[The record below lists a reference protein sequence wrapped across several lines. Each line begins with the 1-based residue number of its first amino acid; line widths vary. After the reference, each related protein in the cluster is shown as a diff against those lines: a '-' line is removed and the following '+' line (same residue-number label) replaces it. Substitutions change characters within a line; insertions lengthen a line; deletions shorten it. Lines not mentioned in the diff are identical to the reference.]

1 MERVKRW
8 VLLVVAVGALLA
20 LGDARGATAQTAQAP
35 VTLKAVT
42 AWTKGWPFNNMYFE
56 WIKRVN
62 ERSGG
67 RLKIDYIG
75 GPEVYPAFEQLDPLK
90 RGVIGSIITST
101 GYVAGV
107 LPEVNA
113 TWLGFGASPA
123 ELRAAGLADVL
134 DKIAREKAAVTVLG
148 FPLQVRFNV
157 YLNKPIEKADLRG
170 LKLRSVAVYDPVL
183 KGLGASTVTLPPAEI
198 LPAMQTGVVDGFAF
212 PASFVTKPG
221 FARVI
226 KYKVMPHWWVGTDI
240 VLMNAQ
246 NFDSLPADLKKIL
259 IEAMKEVERDT
270 PAYFLNLE
278 KEEDALLAKAGVKII
293 ELPAA
298 EVAKVNRV
306 QWEEGS
312 KAFLLGPSPKYGPP
326 LKELMS
332 RFAPR

>member
-8 VLLVVAVGALLA
+8 VFFVVAVFVFGYAT
-20 LGDARGATAQTAQAP
+20 DAAAQTTQAP

-67 RLKIDYIG
+67 RIKIEYLG
-75 GPEVYPAFEQLDPLK
+75 GPEVYPALEQLDPLK
-90 RGVIGSIITST
+90 RGVMDTIITST

-123 ELRAAGLADVL
+123 DLRGAGLVDML
-134 DKIAREKAAVTVLG
+134 DKIAREKAGVTVLG

-183 KGLGASTVTLPPAEI
+183 KGLGAATVTIPPAEI
-198 LPAMQTGVVDGFAF
+198 LPALQTGIVDGFAF
-212 PASFVTKPG
+212 PAVFVVKPG

-226 KYKVMPHWWVGTDI
+226 KYKVMPHWWIGTDI

-246 NFDSLPADLKKIL
+246 AFDALPADLKKVL
-259 IEAMKEVERDT
+259 IDAMKEVERDT
-270 PAYFLNLE
+270 PAYFLKLE
-278 KEEDALLAKAGVKII
+278 KDEDAELAKAGVKII

-312 KAFLLGPSPKYGPP
+312 KAFLLGPSPKYGPQ
-326 LKELMS
+326 LKEMMA

>member
-1 MERVKRW
+1 VERIKGW
-8 VLLVVAVGALLA
+8 VVFVAAVFVFGYTT
-20 LGDARGATAQTAQAP
+20 DAAAQTAQAP

-42 AWTKGWPFNNMYFE
+42 AWTKAWPFNNMYFE

-67 RLKIDYIG
+67 RLRIDYIG
-75 GPEVYPAFEQLDPLK
+75 GPEVYPPFEQLDPLK
-90 RGVIGSIITST
+90 RGVIASIITST

-123 ELRAAGLADVL
+123 ELRAVGLVDAL
-134 DKIAREKAAVTVLG
+134 DKITREKTGVTVLG

-157 YLNKPIEKADLRG
+157 YLNKPIERADLRG

-212 PASFVTKPG
+212 PASFVTKAG

-226 KYKVMPHWWVGTDI
+226 KYKVMPHWWIGTDV

-246 NFDSLPADLKKIL
+246 AFDSLPADLKKVL
-259 IEAMKEVERDT
+259 IDVMKEVERDT
-270 PAYFLNLE
+270 PAYFLKLE
-278 KEEDALLAKAGVKII
+278 KDEDAELAKAGVKII

-298 EVAKVNRV
+298 EVQKVNRV

-312 KAFLLGPSPKYGPP
+312 KAFLLGPSPKYGPQ
-326 LKELMS
+326 LKEQMA

>member
-1 MERVKRW
+1 MRNVARW
-8 VLLVVAVGALLA
+8 MLFAVAVFVLGYATGAA
-20 LGDARGATAQTAQAP
+20 AQTAQAP

-42 AWTKGWPFNNMYFE
+42 AWTQGWPFNNMYFE

-62 ERSGG
+62 ERAGG
-67 RLKIDYIG
+67 RLKIEYIG

-90 RGVIGSIITST
+90 RRVMDTIITST
-101 GYVAGV
+101 GYVAGA

-113 TWLGFGASPA
+113 TWLGFGASP
-123 ELRAAGLADVL
+123 EQLRAAGLVEML
-134 DKIAREKAAVTVLG
+134 DRITREKAGVTVLG
-148 FPLQVRFNV
+148 LPLQVRFNV

-183 KGLGASTVTLPPAEI
+183 KGLGASTVTLPPAEV
-198 LPAMQTGVVDGFAF
+198 LPALQTGVVDGFSW
-212 PASFVTKPG
+212 PAVFVVKPG

-226 KYKVMPHWWVGTDI
+226 KYKVMPHWWIGTDI

-246 NFDSLPADLKKIL
+246 SFDSLPADLKKL
-259 IEAMKEVERDT
+259 LVDAMKEVERDT
-270 PAYFLNLE
+270 PAYFLKLE
-278 KEEDALLAKAGVKII
+278 KDEDEALLKAGVKII

-298 EVAKVNRV
+298 EVEKVNRV

-312 KAFLLGPSPKYGPP
+312 KAFLLGPSPKYGVQ
-326 LKELMS
+326 LKELMA

>member
-1 MERVKRW
+1 MNRVKRW
-8 VLLVVAVGALLA
+8 GLVFVAAGILLQLVAAPRA
-20 LGDARGATAQTAQAP
+20 AAQTAQAP

-42 AWTKGWPFNNMYFE
+42 AWAKTWPFSDMYFE

-62 ERSGG
+62 ARAGG
-67 RLKIDYIG
+67 RLKIEYIG

-90 RGVIGSIITST
+90 RGVIGTIITST

-113 TWLGFGASPA
+113 TWLGFGASPP
-123 ELRAAGLADVL
+123 ELRASGLADML
-134 DKIAREKAAVTVLG
+134 DKIAREKAGVTVLG

-170 LKLRSVAVYDPVL
+170 FKMRSVAVYDPVL
-183 KGLGASTVTLPPAEI
+183 KGLGASTVTIPPAEL
-198 LPAMQTGVVDGFAF
+198 LPALQTGVVDGFAF
-212 PASFVTKPG
+212 PAVFVVKPG

-246 NFDSLPADLKKIL
+246 AFDALPADLKKLL
-259 IEAMKEVERDT
+259 IDAMKEVERDT
-270 PAYFLNLE
+270 QAYFLKLE
-278 KEEDALLAKAGVKII
+278 KDEDAALAKAGVKIV

-298 EVAKVNRV
+298 EVRKINRL

-312 KAFLLGPSPKYGPP
+312 KAFLLGPSPKYGPQ